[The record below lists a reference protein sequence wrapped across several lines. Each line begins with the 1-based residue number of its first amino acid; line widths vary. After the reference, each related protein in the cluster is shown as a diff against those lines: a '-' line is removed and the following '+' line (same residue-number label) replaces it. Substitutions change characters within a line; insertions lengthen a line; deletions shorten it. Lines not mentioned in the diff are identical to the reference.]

1 MPETAHHAALVSRIR
16 ERGPLTVAAFMDA
29 ALHHPTL
36 GYYRRAAQRSGRAG
50 DFYTSVDV
58 GPMFGQMLARL
69 VVTTWQALGRPA
81 PFQVVEVGAG
91 NGRLARDVLDAL
103 ARTDPGCYRAVAFT
117 LVDSSVPARDAHA
130 AALAVH
136 EAQVHG
142 SLGTLPEGPIEGL
155 VYANELLDAMPV
167 HRVRVTPDGLR
178 EVYVDETEGRLHVV
192 EGLPSTP
199 RLTEHV
205 ARLGVRL
212 EEGTVADIGLAAVEW
227 AGMAARALTRGYL
240 LLIDYGDRADRLFGG
255 ARPRGTLRAFRRHL
269 VDALPGAEPWLQDP
283 GEQDL
288 TASVDFSAIEDALAG
303 AGLRRLAFVDQ
314 TRFLLA
320 LGFADAM
327 ASLGSGPSTDAALA
341 RLSGRTL
348 VDPEGLGGSH
358 KALLAATTA
367 APGLSLPFQSPW
379 AAS

>member
-1 MPETAHHAALVSRIR
+1 VPETALQAALVSRIR

-36 GYYRRAAQRSGRAG
+36 GYYARAAQRSGRAG

-69 VVTTWQALGRPA
+69 VVATWHALGQPA
-81 PFQVVEVGAG
+81 PFQIVEVGAG

-117 LVDSSVPARDAHA
+117 LVESSVPARDAHA
-130 AALAVH
+130 ATLAVH
-136 EAQVHG
+136 EARVLG
-142 SLGTLPEGPIEGL
+142 SRGTLPEGRVAGL
-155 VYANELLDAMPV
+155 IYANELLDAMPV
-167 HRVRVTPDGLR
+167 HRVRITPEGLR
-178 EVYVDETEGRLHVV
+178 EVYVAETEGRLHVI
-192 EGLPSTP
+192 EGRPSTP
-199 RLTEHV
+199 RLAHYV

-227 AGMAARALTRGYL
+227 TGIAARALARGYL
-240 LLIDYGDRADRLFGG
+240 LLIDYGDRAERLYGG
-255 ARPRGTLRAFRRHL
+255 ARPRGTLRAFTRHM
-269 VDALPGAEPWLQDP
+269 VDALPGAEPWLHDP

-288 TASVDFSAIEDALAG
+288 TASVNFSAIDDVLAG
-303 AGLRRLAFVDQ
+303 AGLRRIAFVDQ

-320 LGFADAM
+320 LGLADAM
-327 ASLGSGPSTDAALA
+327 ASLGSGRSTDSAMA
-341 RLSGRTL
+341 RLSARTL

-358 KALLAATTA
+358 KALLAATA
-367 APGLSLPFQSPW
+367 SAPELSLPFQSPW